1 MCGDSTIAVAGGGG
15 AAPAGDG
22 PAIQR
27 GGSSMEAMKAVCSA
41 RQRRHCPDS
50 PLLEEL
56 REPRI
61 LPETGERGVDA
72 QEVRLLV
79 AELERFGEPRE
90 RVVVVAVK
98 RVEAGG
104 VVCRPGIGGAGFG
117 PFHGAGDP
125 VLTLLSESHVPFRG
139 LEVTSCRVVRGVAP
153 EKLLEF
159 AHGVAVEAVAAQEV
173 PEIVAGENI
182 ARLELEDLAVRG
194 DRLVGPS
201 LLLIRESQVGLDGGR
216 RRSHLD
222 GPLEFGD
229 GLLQLPLLQQRGPAV
244 VPFDSL
250 VGRPFLPASH
260 PDQERPER
268 QRDERPSHCASS
280 RHQRTCFMTA
290 GAGIRLPKSSWF
302 VVPTTA
308 DDRGFDVA
316 VAGGVM
322 TMTGIEAIPPPMV
335 LDRVWEASVEARA
348 LPVVKSTAA

>member
-1 MCGDSTIAVAGGGG
+1 MCGDSTIAAGG

-22 PAIQR
+22 PAGQR
-27 GGSSMEAMKAVCSA
+27 GGSSMEAVKAVFPA
-41 RQRRHCPDS
+41 RQLPRRHCPDS
-50 PLLEEL
+50 PRLEEL
-56 REPRI
+56 RESRI

-90 RVVVVAVK
+90 RVVVVAVE

-104 VVCRPGIGGAGFG
+104 VVRRPGISRARFG
-117 PFHGAGDP
+117 PFHGAGDL
-125 VLTLLSESHVPFRG
+125 VLTLLSESHVPSRG
-139 LEVTSCRVVRGVAP
+139 LEVTSCRGVRRVAP

-159 AHGVAVEAVAAQEV
+159 AHGFAIEAVAGQEG
-173 PEIVAGENI
+173 PEVVAGENV

-201 LLLIRESQVGLDGGR
+201 LPLIRESQVGLDDDR

-222 GPLEFGD
+222 GPLEFRD

-250 VGRPFLPASH
+250 VRRPFLPASD
-260 PDQERPER
+260 PDQESPER
-268 QRDERPSHCASS
+268 QRDQRRSHCASS

-290 GAGIRLPKSSWF
+290 GAGIRLPRSCWF

-308 DDRGFDVA
+308 DDRGFESE

-335 LDRVWEASVEARA
+335 LDRVLELSVEARA
-348 LPVVKSTAA
+348 SPVAKSTAA